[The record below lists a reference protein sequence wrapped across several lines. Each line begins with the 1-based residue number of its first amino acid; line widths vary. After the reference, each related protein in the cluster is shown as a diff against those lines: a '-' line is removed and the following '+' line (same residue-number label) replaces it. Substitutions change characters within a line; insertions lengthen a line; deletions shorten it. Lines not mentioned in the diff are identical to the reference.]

1 MIFSEFRTSFSSN
14 GKLRD
19 AAKSQSTHAPAFAQ
33 LALVSLLVSP
43 AVLAAPSSFAAEVEQ
58 ASTGNSN
65 NDNGPVRLRSTPQQN
80 SQGVQQSNEGI
91 FDDQRQGRFDNTA
104 DFRERYSPSEFE
116 RYVQRSVN
124 GETPI
129 RRFGSELMNSASRKG
144 MAQESSS
151 QIPQDYVISVGDEVL
166 VTLWGSVEADL
177 RLSVDRSGR
186 ITLPRVGPVMVA
198 GLHYSELERSID
210 QRVAQVFRSY
220 KLSASL
226 GKLRSIRIYVT
237 GFTQRPGAYTVSSL
251 ATLVNAL
258 MQAGGPSSAGSFRQ
272 IELRRNGKTI
282 SSFDFYD
289 LLIKGDKTADR
300 ALLAED
306 VIHIGAVGPQ
316 VALIG
321 SVNKPAIF
329 ELKPQDTLEDVLAM
343 AGGFTAVADRSRFT
357 VEHLDARND
366 SRITELSLPQQA
378 KQKPRDGDL
387 LRAFSAVEASLPQY
401 KQSKRVKVEGEVQ
414 RPGEFILPAN
424 SSLADAIRA
433 AGGLT
438 PDAYVFGTDFSREST
453 RLSQQENYDRAL
465 RDMETEFARS
475 NSSQRT
481 ANADEATAQA
491 AKAQGSNQLI
501 QRLRAIKPTGRIVL
515 QLNPASKTLPD
526 LAVEDGDRLLIPAH
540 PNTVGVFGSVFNGGS
555 YLYGDGSTVN
565 DFLKLAGGP
574 TRGADTGS
582 IFVLRAN
589 GSVIS
594 TRQKSGWLLSGGGL
608 DGMTALPGDTVF
620 VPEEMNK
627 TTFMQEA
634 KDWTQI
640 LYQFGLGAAAL
651 KTIKN

>member
-1 MIFSEFRTSFSSN
+1 MTFFESQNEHNTKTDRCDRLPTPTLNSSRSS
-14 GKLRD
+14 GFKHGVIV
-19 AAKSQSTHAPAFAQ
+19 AAVAQSALFGALTTQAHAQTQVQSQTAEGTPIR
-33 LALVSLLVSP
+33 LLG
-43 AVLAAPSSFAAEVEQ
+43 Q
-58 ASTGNSN
+58 ASPTPLNTDQDKPIGSP
-65 NDNGPVRLRSTPQQN
+65 DSRLLAKPAEIS
-80 SQGVQQSNEGI
+80 V
-91 FDDQRQGRFDNTA
+91 
-104 DFRERYSPSEFE
+104 PSEFE
-116 RYVQRSVN
+116 RYVQRNV
-124 GETPI
+124 GAEPLI
-129 RRFGSELMNSASRKG
+129 RRFGSELMELGHSSNGLQEASA
-144 MAQESSS
+144 

-177 RLSVDRSGR
+177 RLNVDRSGR

-198 GLHYSELERSID
+198 GLRYADLAAAID
-210 QRVAQVFRSY
+210 QRVGQVFKNY
-220 KLSASL
+220 KLSISL

-237 GFTQRPGAYTVSSL
+237 GFTKRPGAYTVSSL
-251 ATLVNAL
+251 STLVNAL
-258 MQAGGPSSAGSFRQ
+258 MQAGGPTAAGSFRQ
-272 IELRRNGKTI
+272 IELRRSGKTI

-289 LLIKGDKTADR
+289 LLIKGDKSADR
-300 ALLAED
+300 PLQADD

-316 VALIG
+316 VALVG

-357 VEHLDARND
+357 VEHLDTRND
-366 SRITELSLPQQA
+366 TRISELSLPQQA
-378 KQKPRDGDL
+378 KLKPRDGDL
-387 LRAFSAVEASLPQY
+387 LRAFSAVDASLPQH
-401 KQSKRVKVEGEVQ
+401 KQSKRVKIEGEVQ

-438 PDAYVFGTDFSREST
+438 PDAYVFGTEFSREST
-453 RLSQQENYDRAL
+453 RLSQQENYERAL

-481 ANADEATAQA
+481 ANADEASAQA
-491 AKAQGSNQLI
+491 AKAQGTNQLI

-515 QLNPASKTLPD
+515 QMNPSAKTLPE
-526 LAVEDGDRLLIPAH
+526 LAVEDGDRLLIPAT
-540 PNTVGVFGSVFNGGS
+540 PKTIGVFGSVFNGGS
-555 YLYGDGSTVN
+555 YLYGDGSSVN

-574 TRGADTGS
+574 TRGADTAS

-589 GSVIS
+589 GSVVS
-594 TRQKSGWLLSGGGL
+594 ARQKSGWLLAGSAL
-608 DGMTALPGDTVF
+608 DGVTALPGDTVF

-627 TTFMQEA
+627 TTFIQET

>member
-19 AAKSQSTHAPAFAQ
+19 AAKSRSTHAPAFAQ
-33 LALVSLLVSP
+33 LALVSLLVSQIF
-43 AVLAAPSSFAAEVEQ
+43 LAAPSSFAAEGER
-58 ASTGNSN
+58 ASTNTANSS
-65 NDNGPVRLRSTPQQN
+65 NDNGPVRLRAS
-80 SQGVQQSNEGI
+80 VQTGEDNTDEQ
-91 FDDQRQGRFDNTA
+91 FQGRA
-104 DFRERYSPSEFE
+104 DTKAEQQERYSPSEFE
-116 RYVQRSVN
+116 RYVQRSVL
-124 GETPI
+124 GEPPI
-129 RRFGSELMNSASRKG
+129 RRFGSELMSSASRKG

-186 ITLPRVGPVMVA
+186 ITLPRIGPVMVA
-198 GLHYSELERSID
+198 GLRYSELERAID
-210 QRVAQVFRSY
+210 QRVAQVFRNY

-237 GFTQRPGAYTVSSL
+237 GFTHRPGAYTVSSL

-258 MQAGGPSSAGSFRQ
+258 MQAGGPSSAGSFRM

-289 LLIKGDKTADR
+289 LLIKGDKSADR

-316 VALIG
+316 VALVG
-321 SVNKPAIF
+321 SINKPAIF
-329 ELKPQDTLEDVLAM
+329 ELKPQDALEDVLAM

-366 SRITELSLPQQA
+366 VRITELSLPQQA
-378 KQKPRDGDL
+378 KQKPRDGDV
-387 LRAFSAVEASLPQY
+387 LRAFSAVEASLPQF

-414 RPGEFILPAN
+414 SPGEFILPAN

-438 PDAYVFGTDFSREST
+438 PDAYVFGTEFSREST

-481 ANADEATAQA
+481 ANADEASAQA
-491 AKAQGSNQLI
+491 AKAQGTSQLI

-515 QLNPASKTLPD
+515 QLNPASKTLPE

-555 YLYGDGSTVN
+555 YLYGDGSSVN

-574 TRGADTGS
+574 TRGADTAS

-594 TRQKSGWLLSGGGL
+594 ARQKSGWLLSGSGL

>member
-1 MIFSEFRTSFSSN
+1 MIS
-14 GKLRD
+14 
-19 AAKSQSTHAPAFAQ
+19 
-33 LALVSLLVSP
+33 ALVSQALLV
-43 AVLAAPSSFAAEVEQ
+43 APGSFAADAE
-58 ASTGNSN
+58 ASTASNGNSN
-65 NDNGPVRLRSTPQQN
+65 SEAGPVRLRSSTPPA
-80 SQGVQQSNEGI
+80 SQANRTSDEATDERLQ
-91 FDDQRQGRFDNTA
+91 TA
-104 DFRERYSPSEFE
+104 RATATAESRERYLPSEFE
-116 RYVQRSVN
+116 RYVQRSASA
-124 GETPI
+124 ETPV
-129 RRFGSELMNSASRKG
+129 RRFGSELMSNTGRQG
-144 MAQESSS
+144 MAQEASS

-177 RLSVDRSGR
+177 RLAVDRSGR
-186 ITLPRVGPVMVA
+186 VTLPRVGPVMVA
-198 GLHYSELERSID
+198 GLRYSELERAID
-210 QRVAQVFRSY
+210 QRVAQVFRNY

-366 SRITELSLPQQA
+366 ARITELSLPQQA
-378 KQKPRDGDL
+378 KQKPRDGDI
-387 LRAFSAVEASLPQY
+387 LRAFSAVEASLPQFR
-401 KQSKRVKVEGEVQ
+401 QSKRVKVEGEVQ

-438 PDAYVFGTDFSREST
+438 PDAYVFGTEFSREST

-481 ANADEATAQA
+481 ANADEASAQA
-491 AKAQGSNQLI
+491 AKVQGSNQLI

-515 QLNPASKTLPD
+515 QLSPASKNLPE

-574 TRGADTGS
+574 TRGADTAS

-594 TRQKSGWLLSGGGL
+594 SRQKSGWLLSGGGL